1 MHNYKGI
8 DSWHNIYGENEDDF
22 ILDISHLKILNKK
35 NFKSIKAKFVY
46 FYLLPTLIRDPLA
59 VIFKN
64 ENVSSPTRIDC
75 DIMFYSEAKNDNA
88 IIRLGIKQNAQ
99 WGYHIPKIFFI
110 EKVSSKQE
118 DIYLSKQEEIEL
130 TVLNRTIM
138 L

>member
-1 MHNYKGI
+1 
-8 DSWHNIYGENEDDF
+8 
-22 ILDISHLKILNKK
+22 
-35 NFKSIKAKFVY
+35 
-46 FYLLPTLIRDPLA
+46 
-59 VIFKN
+59 
-64 ENVSSPTRIDC
+64 
-75 DIMFYSEAKNDNA
+75 MFYSEAKNDNA

-118 DIYLSKQEEIEL
+118 DLYLSKQEDIYLSKQEEIEL